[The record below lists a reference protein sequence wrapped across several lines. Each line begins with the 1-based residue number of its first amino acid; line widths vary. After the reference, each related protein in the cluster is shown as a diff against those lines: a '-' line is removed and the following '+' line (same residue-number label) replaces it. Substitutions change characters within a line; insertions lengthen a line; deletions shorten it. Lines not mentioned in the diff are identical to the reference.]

1 MTDQQND
8 MLKNDP
14 QFDFLSEYVNSLF
27 DEIGLGDMN
36 EMQKNVYIP
45 RFTALL
51 EERIG
56 LTILP
61 LLNQD
66 QLTKFGEMLDDSSG
80 ADNQAWSEF
89 WHGAIP
95 DFDQKIAEILKEFA
109 ESAKALSDK

>member
-1 MTDQQND
+1 MTDVNNN
-8 MLKNDP
+8 LKNDP
-14 QFDFLSEYVNSLF
+14 QFDFLSEYINSLF

-66 QLTKFGEMLDDSSG
+66 QLTTFGEMLNNSSNVDS
-80 ADNQAWSEF
+80 AAWSEF
-89 WHGAIP
+89 WHGAVP
-95 DFDQKIAEILKEFA
+95 DFDNKIAEILKEFA
-109 ESAKALSDK
+109 KSAQALSQK